1 MRKSTLAL
9 AALAAVAAAGV
20 AAQPNPFA
28 PTDKTTMKGVI
39 GWQLIDAAGNPV
51 SDEVAREHGAAQA
64 SGTVDN
70 LVTTVGKTLMA
81 QLWSGQGGGGINAP
95 THIAIGSGTTAEAV
109 GQTQLITETARVAL
123 DTRTNAAN
131 VATVIGTFP
140 AGTGTG
146 TVNEVGLFTANAA
159 GTMTQRALT
168 GAITKPAG
176 LGLQFTWATSFN

>member
-20 AAQPNPFA
+20 AAQPNPLT
-28 PTDKTTMKGVI
+28 PKDDTTMKGVI

-51 SDEVAREHGAAQA
+51 SDEVAREHGADKA
-64 SGTVDN
+64 SGVVDN

-81 QLWSGQGGGGINAP
+81 QLWSGQSGGGINAP
-95 THIAIGSGTTAEAV
+95 THIAIGSNATAEAV
-109 GQTQLITETARVAL
+109 GQTTLVAETARVAL

-146 TVNEVGLFTANAA
+146 TVNEVGLFTAAAA

-176 LGLQFTWATSFN
+176 LGLQFTWTTTFN